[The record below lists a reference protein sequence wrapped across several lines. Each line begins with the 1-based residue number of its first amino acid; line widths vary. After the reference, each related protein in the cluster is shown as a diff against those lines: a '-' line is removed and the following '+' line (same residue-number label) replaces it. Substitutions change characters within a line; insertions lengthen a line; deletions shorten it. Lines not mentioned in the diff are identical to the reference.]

1 MTLGSVIIRLVT
13 NGLRWIHYDG
23 TSRRC
28 LGHVDG
34 RDDEDEDS
42 AFLSLLVIDWYALIH
57 DGGLAVDGGQ
67 AFWMCRTIYSH

>member
-1 MTLGSVIIRLVT
+1 MMLGLVWLVT

-34 RDDEDEDS
+34 RDDEDGRLGIF
-42 AFLSLLVIDWYALIH
+42 FLSWSLI
-57 DGGLAVDGGQ
+57 GTL
-67 AFWMCRTIYSH
+67 YS